1 MKAKQYKQKT
11 SLQSYKTKITI
22 LADPGLVQTGFEQFG
37 PELKRREKPVN
48 VQMGEAR
55 KKKILRLCW
64 HVSRTTMLM
73 RKLQR
78 FGLNSFFFLSFSK
91 KRPLLTLTLK
101 YKSHY

>member
-22 LADPGLVQTGFEQFG
+22 LADPGLVQTGFEHSGQ
-37 PELKRREKPVN
+37 ELNRREKPVN

-55 KKKILRLCW
+55 KKKILRLCG

-78 FGLNSFFFLSFSK
+78 FGLNSFFFFLSQK
-91 KRPLLTLTLK
+91 NDL
-101 YKSHY
+101 Y

>member
-22 LADPGLVQTGFEQFG
+22 LADPGLVQTGFEHSGQ
-37 PELKRREKPVN
+37 ELKRREKPVN

-55 KKKILRLCW
+55 KKKILRLCG

-78 FGLNSFFFLSFSK
+78 FGLNSFFFFLSQKTTFIN
-91 KRPLLTLTLK
+91 TYT
-101 YKSHY
+101 

>member
-11 SLQSYKTKITI
+11 SLQSYKTKIKI
-22 LADPGLVQTGFEQFG
+22 LADPGLVQAGFEQSG
-37 PELKRREKPVN
+37 QELKRREKPVN
-48 VQMGEAR
+48 VQMGEAW

-78 FGLNSFFFLSFSK
+78 FGLNRFFFFLSQK
-91 KRPLLTLTLK
+91 NDL
-101 YKSHY
+101 Y